1 MRPTH
6 NGYYVECKKTNQKP
20 HMSLISAKLDLT
32 KILGAR
38 VLKKDGRTFIEVTDC
53 QLYEGKAGAL
63 YLDATLF
70 PTPGGQ
76 YGDYRIT
83 QDLPKARRDAGE
95 RGAILGNG
103 KNRGTR
109 SQNAAPAQQSRP
121 QQAPQGD
128 DGDQIPF

>member
-1 MRPTH
+1 MPT
-6 NGYYVECKKTNQKP
+6 
-20 HMSLISAKLDLT
+20 LISAKIDLT

-38 VLKKDGRTFIEVTDC
+38 VLKKDGRTFLELTDA
-53 QLYEGKAGAL
+53 QLFEGKNGAL

-103 KNRGTR
+103 KNRETR
-109 SQNAAPAQQSRP
+109 GGSAVPAQQSRP

-128 DGDQIPF
+128 LNDEDVPF